1 MFNITNKVAV
11 VTGSSRGIGAGIA
24 QLLAAQGAKVVVNHR
39 NSPDG
44 AEAVVAAIKDKGG
57 EAVAIQAD
65 VSDGSQA
72 EALIK
77 STIDT
82 FGQID
87 ILVNNAGTTRD
98 KLIMKMK
105 DEDWDVVL
113 SSNLSSVYNCSKA
126 VVRPM
131 MKKRSGRII
140 NITSVVGL
148 TGQAGQTNYAASK
161 AGIIGFTKSLA
172 KEVGS
177 RNITVNAIA
186 PGFIPT
192 ALTDVLPEQ
201 QIQAIIET
209 TPVGRLGTVEEVAAA
224 VLFLKWIWSASGNE
238 ACHSIFRRAPS
249 PSSRA
254 KAASVHADFL
264 SPCIF
269 TSAGKSAVR
278 WRIAGGLMSWSA
290 KAAMTRSVTSVSN
303 AFSYCTS
310 ST

>member
-1 MFNITNKVAV
+1 MFNLTDKVAV
-11 VTGSSRGIGAGIA
+11 ITGSSRGIGAGIA
-24 QLLAAQGAKVVVNHR
+24 KLLASQGAKVVVNHR

-44 AEAVVAAIKDKGG
+44 ADGVVAAIKEAGG
-57 EAVAIQAD
+57 EVVAIQAD
-65 VSDGSQA
+65 VSDSSQA
-72 EALIK
+72 QAFIK
-77 STIDT
+77 SAIDT

-98 KLIMKMK
+98 KLIMTMK

-113 SSNLSSVYNCSKA
+113 NANLSSVYYCSKA

-131 MKKRSGRII
+131 MKKRGGRII

-177 RNITVNAIA
+177 RNITVNAVA

-201 QIQAIIET
+201 HIQAIIET
-209 TPVGRLGTVEEVAAA
+209 TPVGRLGTIEEVAAA
-224 VLFLKWIWSASGNE
+224 VLFLASDE
-238 ACHSIFRRAPS
+238 AAFITGQVL
-249 PSSRA
+249 
-254 KAASVHADFL
+254 SVD
-264 SPCIF
+264 
-269 TSAGKSAVR
+269 
-278 WRIAGGLMSWSA
+278 GGLVMQ
-290 KAAMTRSVTSVSN
+290 
-303 AFSYCTS
+303 
-310 ST
+310 

>member
-39 NSPDG
+39 NSSDG

-65 VSDGSQA
+65 VSNGSQA

-209 TPVGRLGTVEEVAAA
+209 TPVGRLGTIEEVAAA
-224 VLFLKWIWSASGNE
+224 VLFLASDE
-238 ACHSIFRRAPS
+238 AAFITGQVL
-249 PSSRA
+249 
-254 KAASVHADFL
+254 SVD
-264 SPCIF
+264 
-269 TSAGKSAVR
+269 
-278 WRIAGGLMSWSA
+278 GGLVMQ
-290 KAAMTRSVTSVSN
+290 
-303 AFSYCTS
+303 
-310 ST
+310 